1 MNRGRAMLAGLLV
14 LFALPL
20 MAAYGLYYG
29 IGWRGNGA
37 AAAGTLVRPI
47 VALSTIT
54 AGDTA
59 HPAMR
64 ADVFQGRWTLLQ
76 IAADGCQVACRQRLA
91 LGRAVRGLLHV
102 DAARVRQALI
112 VGDNTPGDAVSG
124 LQPDVTVYRTKV
136 EDWQRLF
143 ASRHAD
149 APGTIYL
156 IDPEARWMAFYPPSI
171 GADAL
176 HRDLKRLLALSGQP

>member
-14 LFALPL
+14 LFAAPL
-20 MAAYGLYYG
+20 VAAYGLYYG

-47 VALSTIT
+47 VALSTIAARDPT
-54 AGDTA
+54 Y
-59 HPAMR
+59 PAMS
-64 ADVFQGRWTLLQ
+64 ADRFKGRWTLLQ
-76 IAADGCQVACRQRLA
+76 IAPDGCRATCRQRLA
-91 LGRAVRGLLHV
+91 AGRAVRGLLHM

-124 LQPDVTVYRTKV
+124 LQPDVTVYRTKA

-143 ASRHAD
+143 ASRHAG

-176 HRDLKRLLALSGQP
+176 HRDIKRLLALSGQP